1 MKKKMK
7 ILIIGPAWVGDI
19 VMAQTLFR
27 WLKKRHPDLEIDVL
41 APTWT
46 KPLLDRM
53 PEIHESLSSPFNHGE
68 LRFGDRYR
76 LGVSLRERHYE
87 QAIVLSNSY
96 KSALVPYFA
105 KISRRTG
112 WIGEMR
118 YGLLNDVR
126 WLNKRH
132 FPKMVQRFIALGL
145 EKGEPLPIELPYPQ
159 LQISPSSVN
168 ATLNRLSLSK
178 SDELILALCPG
189 SEFGPS
195 KQWPADY
202 YADIARAK
210 LSEGWRVWLFG
221 SVKDKE
227 ITDSIIT
234 ATEHQAENLSGMTEL
249 SEAVDLLSLASLVV
263 TNDSGLMHIA
273 AALGRSLI
281 VIYGSTS
288 PEFTPPLSKKAQIL
302 RSSLSCSPCFKRTC
316 PYRHHDCMKK
326 LKPEQILEAATTI
339 FSS

>member
-1 MKKKMK
+1 MK
-7 ILIIGPAWVGDI
+7 ILIIGPAWIGDM

-27 WLKKRHPDLEIDVL
+27 WLKKRHPDSEIDVL
-41 APTWT
+41 APVWT

-53 PEIHESLSSPFNHGE
+53 PEIHESLYSPFGHSE
-68 LRFGDRYR
+68 LRLGDRYR

-105 KISRRTG
+105 KVLRRTG

-126 WLNKRH
+126 RLNKKHLPR
-132 FPKMVQRFIALGL
+132 MIQRFIALGL
-145 EKGEPLPIELPYPQ
+145 EKDELLPIELPYPQ
-159 LQISPSSVN
+159 LQISASSVDT
-168 ATLNRLSLSK
+168 TLNRFSLLK
-178 SDELILALCPG
+178 PDALILALCPG

-202 YADIARAK
+202 YADVARAK

-221 SVKDKE
+221 SIKDKA
-227 ITDSIIT
+227 IADSII
-234 ATEHQAENLSGMTEL
+234 ASTEYQAENLAGVTEL
-249 SEAVDLLSLASLVV
+249 SETVDLLSLASLVV

-273 AALGRSLI
+273 AALGRSI
-281 VIYGSTS
+281 VVIYGSTS
-288 PEFTPPLSKKAQIL
+288 PGFTPPLSEKAQIL
-302 RSSLSCSPCFKRTC
+302 KSTLPCSPCFKRTC
-316 PYRHHDCMKK
+316 PYGHHYCMKK
-326 LKPEQILEAATTI
+326 LKPEQVLEAATTI

>member
-1 MKKKMK
+1 MK
-7 ILIIGPAWVGDI
+7 ILIIGPAWIGDT
-19 VMAQTLFR
+19 VMAQALFI
-27 WLKKRHPDLEIDVL
+27 WLKKRHPGSEIDVL
-41 APTWT
+41 APVWM
-46 KPLLDRM
+46 KPLLDCM
-53 PEIHESLSSPFNHGE
+53 PEIHGLLDSPFNHGE
-68 LRFGDRYR
+68 LRLGDRYR

-105 KISRRTG
+105 KILRRTG

-132 FPKMVQRFIALGL
+132 FPKMIQRFVALGL
-145 EKGEPLPIELPYPQ
+145 EKSEPLPIELPYPQ
-159 LQISPSSVN
+159 LQISVSSVD
-168 ATLNRLSLSK
+168 ATLNRFSLSK
-178 SDELILALCPG
+178 PDKLILALCPG
-189 SEFGPS
+189 SGFGPS

-202 YADIARAK
+202 YADIAKAK

-221 SVKDKE
+221 SAKDK
-227 ITDSIIT
+227 IIADLIVT
-234 ATEHQAENLSGMTEL
+234 ATEYQVENLSGMTKL
-249 SEAVDLLSLASLVV
+249 SEAIDLLSLASLVV
-263 TNDSGLMHIA
+263 TNDSGLMHVA
-273 AALGRSLI
+273 AALGRSLV

-302 RSSLSCSPCFKRTC
+302 KSTLPCSPCFKRTC
-316 PYRHHDCMKK
+316 LYKHHHCMKK
-326 LKPEQILEAATTI
+326 LKPEQVLEAAATI

>member
-1 MKKKMK
+1 MK
-7 ILIIGPAWVGDI
+7 ILIIGPAWVGDM
-19 VMAQTLFR
+19 VMAQALFR
-27 WLKKRHPDLEIDVL
+27 WLKKRYPDSEIDVL
-41 APTWT
+41 APAWT

-53 PEIHESLSSPFNHGE
+53 PEIHESLDFPFSHGE
-68 LRFGDRYR
+68 LRLGDRYR
-76 LGVSLRERHYE
+76 LGVSLRKRHYE

-105 KISRRTG
+105 KVLRRTG

-126 WLNKRH
+126 WLNKKH
-132 FPKMVQRFIALGL
+132 FPRMVQRFIALGL
-145 EKGEPLPIELPYPQ
+145 EKDEPMPVELPYPQ
-159 LQISPSSVN
+159 LKISESSVDT
-168 ATLNRLSLSK
+168 TLNRLSLSK
-178 SDELILALCPG
+178 PNALILALCPG

-202 YADIARAK
+202 YADVARAK

-221 SVKDKE
+221 SVKDKA
-227 ITDSIIT
+227 ITDSIVVS
-234 ATEHQAENLSGMTEL
+234 TEHQAENLSGVTEL
-249 SEAVDLLSLASLVV
+249 SETVDLLSLASLVI

-273 AALGRSLI
+273 AALDRSLV

-302 RSSLSCSPCFKRTC
+302 KSTLPCSPCFKRTC
-316 PYRHHDCMKK
+316 PYRHHYCMKK
-326 LKPEQILEAATTI
+326 LKPEQILESATTI